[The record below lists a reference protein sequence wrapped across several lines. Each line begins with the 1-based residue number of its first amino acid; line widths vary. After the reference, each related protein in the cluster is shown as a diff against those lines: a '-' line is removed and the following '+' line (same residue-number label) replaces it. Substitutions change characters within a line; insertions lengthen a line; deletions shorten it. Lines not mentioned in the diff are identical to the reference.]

1 MHLERIT
8 THTKPVN
15 RPEKW
20 HVIDAEGERLG
31 RLATRVAGL
40 LQGKHRPDFSHHQ
53 LSGDFVIVLNAAKIA
68 VSGKKMT
75 QKTYYRHT
83 GYVGHLRSRTL
94 DEMLEKFP
102 ERVIEMAVK
111 GMLPRN
117 KLARQML
124 RRLKVYSRSAHP
136 HEAQVNAGT
145 GAPKQAPASPPT
157 SARDRRRAAQGTTA
171 ALAEEAVAVEEMTAE
186 EPQVEA
192 VAEEA
197 FAVPALA
204 PRKRA
209 PAKAKAAPIAK
220 PKAAT
225 IAKPKAKAPAKKKAL
240 VKPKANS

>member
-15 RPEKW
+15 QPEKW

-124 RRLKVYSRSAHP
+124 RRLKVYSRATHP

-157 SARDRRRAAQGTTA
+157 SVRDRRRAAQGTAA
-171 ALAEEAVAVEEMTAE
+171 ALAEEAVAVEETATE
-186 EPQVEA
+186 EPQVQA
-192 VAEEA
+192 VVEETV
-197 FAVPALA
+197 AVPTAA

-209 PAKAKAAPIAK
+209 PTKAKAA
-220 PKAAT
+220 T
-225 IAKPKAKAPAKKKAL
+225 TAKPKAKAPAKKKTPA
-240 VKPKANS
+240 KPKATS